1 MLIPVLKAVKSAEKW
16 AEDRNRL
23 EYLRTCYICHKPIK
37 TDQAVGLVY
46 TKRKDWIMFHIKC
59 FDKEVKE
66 NAKVQRL

>member
-23 EYLRTCYICHKPIK
+23 EYLRTCYICHKPIVIF
-37 TDQAVGLVY
+37 DDVGLVY

-59 FDKEVKE
+59 FDEEVTE
-66 NAKVQRL
+66 NGTKKH

>member
-23 EYLRTCYICHKPIK
+23 EYLRTCYICHKPIRSYQ
-37 TDQAVGLVY
+37 DVGLVY
-46 TKRKDWIMFHIKC
+46 TKRKEWIMFHIKC

>member
-1 MLIPVLKAVKSAEKW
+1 MLMPVLKAVKSAEKW

-23 EYLRTCYICHKPIK
+23 EYLRTCYICLKPIE

-46 TKRKDWIMFHIKC
+46 TKRKDWIMFHTKC
-59 FDKEVKE
+59 FDKEVAE

>member
-46 TKRKDWIMFHIKC
+46 TKRKDWIMFHTKC
-59 FDKEVKE
+59 FDEEVRE
-66 NAKVQRL
+66 NGKV

>member
-23 EYLRTCYICHKPIK
+23 EYLWTCYICHKPIR
-37 TDQAVGLVY
+37 TGDDVGLVY

-59 FDKEVKE
+59 FDEEVRE
-66 NAKVQRL
+66 NGKV